1 MKLNIANP
9 TAILMS
15 GIMMLRH
22 IGERDAAERI
32 EKAMLA
38 VFAEGKAL
46 TRDLGGT
53 AKTDDFAGAIVETM
67 TRFQDHQ
74 FRDAT
79 KA

>member
-1 MKLNIANP
+1 MANP

-22 IGERDAAERI
+22 IGETAAAEKA

-38 VFAEGKAL
+38 VFADGDHL

-53 AKTDDFAGAIVETM
+53 AKTAEFANAIIEKMKVT
-67 TRFQDHQ
+67 
-74 FRDAT
+74 DAVSG
-79 KA
+79 